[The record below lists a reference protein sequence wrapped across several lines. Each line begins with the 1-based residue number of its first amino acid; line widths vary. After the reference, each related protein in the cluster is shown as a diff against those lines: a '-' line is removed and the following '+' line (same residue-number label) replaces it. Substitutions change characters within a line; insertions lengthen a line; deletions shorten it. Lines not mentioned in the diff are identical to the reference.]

1 MTASYGE
8 ECPQPIIESK
18 ACGLA
23 YPTEDAKDVI
33 VPEGKTVG
41 CYASVSANNISAEKE
56 TN

>member
-1 MTASYGE
+1 MTAFYGE